1 MLSMQLLNQ
10 EIPRSWVFRSNDGK
24 IRYVSL
30 EGDGETLKT
39 ILPMVES
46 SWSNT
51 KAKAE

>member
-1 MLSMQLLNQ
+1 MLSMQLLSQ
-10 EIPRSWVFRSNDGK
+10 ENTSLPGFPINDGK

-46 SWSNT
+46 SWSIT
-51 KAKAE
+51 KSE

>member
-1 MLSMQLLNQ
+1 
-10 EIPRSWVFRSNDGK
+10 WVFRSNDGK

-46 SWSNT
+46 SWSTT
-51 KAKAE
+51 KAE